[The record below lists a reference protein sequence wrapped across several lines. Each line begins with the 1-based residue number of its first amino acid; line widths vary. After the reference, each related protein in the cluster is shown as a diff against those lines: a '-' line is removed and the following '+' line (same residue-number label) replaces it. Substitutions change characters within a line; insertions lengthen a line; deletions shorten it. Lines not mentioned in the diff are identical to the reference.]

1 MENEIKIAL
10 MYDFDGTLVA
20 GNMQEYSFIEQ
31 VGSQVINFWKECDEL
46 AVKNNADKILSCMFK
61 MVDKAR
67 KTPNFSVTREG
78 FKKHGENIV
87 LFNGVQE
94 WFKRINEFG
103 KKLGVTIEH
112 YIISSGLKEII
123 EGTNIANEFKQIF
136 ACEFIYDENG
146 EAVWPSHS
154 VNYTNKTQ
162 YLFRIR
168 NADFN
173 LYDSVTINK
182 HKVGQKY
189 AVPFKRMIYIGDGE
203 TDVPCM
209 KLVRTYGGYSIAVY
223 DPNSEFKK
231 QQADDL
237 MRYARADFSC
247 PANYAENSLIDKVIK
262 NIIEKMATEA
272 KLTSISEKIKL
283 NDIKE

>member
-1 MENEIKIAL
+1 MNEIKIAL

-31 VGSQVINFWKECDEL
+31 VGSQVIDFWKECDGI
-46 AVKNNADKILSCMFK
+46 AVKNNSDKILTCMYN

-78 FKKHGENIV
+78 FKKHGENII
-87 LFNGVQE
+87 LFEGVQD
-94 WFKRINEFG
+94 WFKRINAYG
-103 KKLGVTIEH
+103 KELGITIEH

-123 EGTNIANEFKQIF
+123 EGTSIANEFKQIF
-136 ACEFIYDENG
+136 ACEFIYNDNG

-168 NADFN
+168 NADYN
-173 LYDSVTINK
+173 LYDSVTINQ
-182 HKVGQKY
+182 HKPQKY
-189 AVPFKRMIYIGDGE
+189 AIPFERMIYIGDGE

-209 KLVRTYGGYSIAVY
+209 KLVRTYGGYSVAVY
-223 DPNSEFKK
+223 EPNNKIKK
-231 QQADDL
+231 EQADDL
-237 MRYARADFSC
+237 MVYQRADFSC
-247 PANYAENSLIDKVIK
+247 PANYTQDSLLDKTIK
-262 NIIEKMATEA
+262 NIIKKMAIEA
-272 KLTSISEKIKL
+272 ELNKISEEIKL
-283 NDIKE
+283 NIKE

>member
-1 MENEIKIAL
+1 MENEVKIAL

-31 VGSQVINFWKECDEL
+31 VGSQVINFWQECDDL
-46 AVKNNADKILSCMFK
+46 AVKNNADKILSCMYK

-67 KTPNFSVTREG
+67 KTTNFSVTREG
-78 FKKHGENIV
+78 FKKHGKNIV
-87 LFNGVQE
+87 LFEGVKE
-94 WFKRINEFG
+94 WFKRINAFG
-103 KKLGVTIEH
+103 KSLGVTIEH

-123 EGTNIANEFKQIF
+123 EGTSIANEFKQIF

-173 LYDSVTINK
+173 LYDAETINK
-182 HKVGQKY
+182 HHADIKY
-189 AVPFKRMIYIGDGE
+189 AIPFKRMVYIGDGE

-209 KLVRTYGGYSIAVY
+209 KLVKTYGGYSIAVY
-223 DPNSEFKK
+223 DPNSNHKK
-231 QQADDL
+231 QQADEL
-237 MRYARADFSC
+237 MRYARADYSC
-247 PANYAENSLIDKVIK
+247 PANYSENSLIGITIK
-262 NIIEKMATEA
+262 NIIQKMAIEA
-272 KLTSISEKIKL
+272 NLTKISEEIKNKI
-283 NDIKE
+283 